1 MEEKTYMIVDQNW
14 RDYLQIKDFV
24 EFVATPS
31 SWKFVVQNVKNVQ
44 ENWLEDSLFEK
55 PFAIIS
61 DLNYFD
67 ELDHSQYKPWD
78 MIEKKH
84 IAKAND
90 EYLDR
95 FFHEFLKPFVLGK

>member
-1 MEEKTYMIVDQNW
+1 MEEKTYKIVDENW
-14 RDYLQIKDFV
+14 RDQLQIKDYI

-44 ENWLEDSLFEK
+44 ESGMEEWFFEK

-67 ELDHSQYKPWD
+67 ELDLSQYKPWD
-78 MIEKKH
+78 MIEKKD
-84 IAKAND
+84 IAKPSD

-95 FFHEFLKPFVLGK
+95 FFHEFLKPFVLWK